1 MTAGGRTG
9 DPELGSEPG
18 TVAATV
24 AVTEPLSCQPHS
36 ESVARCC
43 TCDKA
48 HDPRGEAA
56 TCPGPGGVNSAIK
69 SGAAGVGSGH
79 CTPPRPDQ

>member
-24 AVTEPLSCQPHS
+24 AVTEPLRCRCQPQS

-43 TCDKA
+43 TRDKA
-48 HDPRGEAA
+48 HDRGGKRQHAL
-56 TCPGPGGVNSAIK
+56 GPGV
-69 SGAAGVGSGH
+69 
-79 CTPPRPDQ
+79 